1 VVSADSRPARL
12 HGLCDQLREW
22 NEHTPA
28 AAKEARD
35 RRPPPGT
42 SSSCSSSWSTTFYRN
57 ELTNERTN
65 AVAGARLAQKC
76 EETSG
81 QRNNLGSYLIMPVQ
95 QLPKYNLFLQ
105 VRTLL
110 LTRPPLATIITST
123 KKVRREERRADVGVG
138 VDRAGCA

>member
-1 VVSADSRPARL
+1 M
-12 HGLCDQLREW
+12 
-22 NEHTPA
+22 
-28 AAKEARD
+28 
-35 RRPPPGT
+35 
-42 SSSCSSSWSTTFYRN
+42 
-57 ELTNERTN
+57 
-65 AVAGARLAQKC
+65 AQKC

-123 KKVRREERRADVGVG
+123 KKVREERRADVGVG